1 MASMMIKDVLDVIPA
16 LQLGDI
22 VVTNDGT
29 RYIFYPTWHDSS
41 WTKYIYDIYDD
52 DGLRNG
58 FFLEPK
64 HQGYLFVSQ
73 YNRDLTLKDGDEY
86 DKVEFDI
93 KEVWRPQCI
102 YSLAD
107 IDFIIPGNKTP
118 QEGWDLIWK
127 RETVIDFDSDEFVD
141 TMQEFLNKMIEHP
154 EEEKALFKLMCKKAF
169 NAETVEDVDITA
181 RTVTL

>member
-1 MASMMIKDVLDVIPA
+1 MESMMIKDVLDVIPA

-22 VVTNDGT
+22 VVTNDDT
-29 RYIFYPTWHDSS
+29 RYIFYPTWHASA

-52 DGLRNG
+52 GGLKNG

-64 HQGYLFVSQ
+64 YQGYLFVSQ
-73 YNRDLTLKDGDEY
+73 YNRDLTIKADDEY
-86 DKVEFDI
+86 DHVECDI

-107 IDFIIPGNKTP
+107 IDFIIPGNRTP
-118 QEGWDLIWK
+118 QDGWDLVWK
-127 RETVIDFDSDEFVD
+127 RETVIDFDSDEFLD

-169 NAETVEDVDITA
+169 NAETIEDVNITA